1 MTIRHLEAFLAIAD
15 AGGYVTRAAEALHVS
30 QPALS
35 RTLANLEAHYGAP
48 LFDRLGH
55 RLILSSAGRA
65 LLPRARRMVD
75 EFRTLDRELCESS
88 PRMPLRI
95 GASYTVGT
103 AFLPPIL
110 KKLSREPEPFRC
122 EVVIRN
128 TALIETALLEST
140 LDIAILEGAIHSRDL
155 IETVVGH
162 DEVIAVIQPGREKTD
177 DCPWILREPSSGT
190 HDAAIAAFGIP
201 PGAPV
206 WSVANTQT
214 QIAMAEAGLGIAVL
228 SGSLVRE
235 ALTQKRIIRHGKTAV
250 RRTYR
255 LVHHRD
261 KFMDERMTRFCAAVT
276 AHA

>member
-55 RLILSSAGRA
+55 RLILSTAGRA
-65 LLPRARRMVD
+65 LLPRARRLVD
-75 EFRTLDRELCESS
+75 DFHTLDRELCESS

-110 KKLSREPEPFRC
+110 QTLTQPAVPFRC
-122 EVVIRN
+122 EVTVRN
-128 TALIETALLEST
+128 TALIETALLESS

-177 DCPWILREPSSGT
+177 DCPWILREPGSGT
-190 HDAAIAAFGIP
+190 HDAAVAAFGIP
-201 PGAPV
+201 PEAPV

-235 ALTQKRIIRHGKTAV
+235 ALAQKRIIRHGKTAV

>member
-1 MTIRHLEAFLAIAD
+1 
-15 AGGYVTRAAEALHVS
+15 
-30 QPALS
+30 
-35 RTLANLEAHYGAP
+35 
-48 LFDRLGH
+48 
-55 RLILSSAGRA
+55 
-65 LLPRARRMVD
+65 MVD

-110 KKLSREPEPFRC
+110 QKLSREPEPFRC

-177 DCPWILREPSSGT
+177 DCPWILREPGSGT
-190 HDAAIAAFGIP
+190 LAVWQSALRHKNIPLTSLRVIAHIGHSESIKRFIMHSEAMAILSVRAVSQEVFDGTLKIIDIKDLP
-201 PGAPV
+201 LERMFHIVRRQGQEN
-206 WSVANTQT
+206 SVA
-214 QIAMAEAGLGIAVL
+214 E
-228 SGSLVRE
+228 
-235 ALTQKRIIRHGKTAV
+235 
-250 RRTYR
+250 
-255 LVHHRD
+255 
-261 KFMDERMTRFCAAVT
+261 KFLQYLLKHKPDLCIP
-276 AHA
+276 